1 MPRTSCVTKQ
11 KCLKYTFYRLANVI
25 TLSTVDTKS
34 EQLFE
39 ARGIFQNVIP
49 QADINHIHNA

>member
-1 MPRTSCVTKQ
+1 MS
-11 KCLKYTFYRLANVI
+11 F
-25 TLSTVDTKS
+25 TLSAVDAKS

-49 QADINHIHNA
+49 QADINHIHNE